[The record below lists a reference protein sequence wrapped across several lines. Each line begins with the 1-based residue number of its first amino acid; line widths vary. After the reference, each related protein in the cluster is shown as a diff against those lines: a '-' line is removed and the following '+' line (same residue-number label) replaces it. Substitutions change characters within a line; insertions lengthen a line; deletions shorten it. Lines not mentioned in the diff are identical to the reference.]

1 MYENRPIH
9 RKCALWS
16 EKYGVL
22 NCYNLFW
29 QMASNIEHRANL
41 SESQVHSMDV
51 IGRGSMQELWAFVF
65 VSSNILFI
73 INV

>member
-1 MYENRPIH
+1 
-9 RKCALWS
+9 
-16 EKYGVL
+16 
-22 NCYNLFW
+22 
-29 QMASNIEHRANL
+29 MASNIEHRANL

-51 IGRGSMQELWAFVF
+51 LGRGSMQELWAFVF